1 MLKDQE
7 LHLTRMKTKGLNV
20 YYFFTETDIQLKDKY
35 IMTVKDVSLKGDFWV
50 EITRFIHNNHELR
63 EYVNV
68 GIIK

>member
-35 IMTVKDVSLKGDFWV
+35 IMTVKDVSLKGDFLG
-50 EITRFIHNNHELR
+50 RNNSI
-63 EYVNV
+63 YSQ
-68 GIIK
+68 